1 MIGSTTSSPARPP
14 APATSPPSSPPT
26 APGPAAPG
34 RASAPDQP
42 TAREQPPPRRHR
54 LRPALLRLLAPA
66 LALGIVAVLVL
77 SATAGPLDTT
87 PWQALQ
93 LITGHLLP
101 GMPWMTDGSLS
112 AAQDQAVWSFRLP
125 RALLAGIAGASLSLA
140 GALLQANVRN
150 PLAEPYILGVSA
162 GAGVGAVTAIVAGST
177 AIAGLG
183 LNAAAFIGATVTTA
197 LVYLLARQ
205 GGVIAPSRLI
215 LAGVA
220 LGALLSAVTN
230 FLTITTEAQNVYSV
244 LFFLL
249 GSVSAADYPQL
260 ILPALSLAAVSA
272 FALLR
277 SRSLNAL
284 LAGDETATALGV
296 DVRSLRRLLLLA
308 TALLTATTVA
318 VSGGIGFVG
327 LVIPHAARLLVG
339 SDHRRM
345 LPVTILGGALFLM
358 LADLL
363 ARTIAPPAEIPLGI
377 LTAVIGAPFFLWLLR
392 GEGAGAAGV
401 DR

>member
-1 MIGSTTSSPARPP
+1 MPA
-14 APATSPPSSPPT
+14 
-26 APGPAAPG
+26 
-34 RASAPDQP
+34 APDQP
-42 TAREQPPPRRHR
+42 TAREQPPPRRRR
-54 LRPALLRLLAPA
+54 LRTALLQLLAPA

-260 ILPALSLAAVSA
+260 ILPALSLAAVSV

-392 GEGAGAAGV
+392 GKGAGAAGV